1 MAAAREGKV
10 NQMLDELT
18 SLRAHVEVMRKK
30 LALSKDIEALNLGSA
45 SQHCCGSTCNTQQ
58 HYTRATTTTSK
69 RSGVCAGRGG
79 ALTPLRSCVQ
89 HDCVRTCGCAS

>member
-45 SQHCCGSTCNTQQ
+45 SQHCCGSTCNTQHTHVRQ
-58 HYTRATTTTSK
+58 QRPQSAAAFA
-69 RSGVCAGRGG
+69 RGEAG
-79 ALTPLRSCVQ
+79 P
-89 HDCVRTCGCAS
+89 